1 MKHAFLIL
9 AHNEFEMLQR
19 LLDAL
24 DVSGN
29 TVFVHI
35 DKKVPKLPEL
45 VMRNGRLV
53 ILSKRIKTYWGDRS
67 LIEAEF
73 ELMRTAQS
81 FGQYDYYHII
91 SGTHFLL
98 VSQDEFESRFTLFE
112 GKSVLQPSEIF
123 PNEIRM
129 KIGKYHYFIKN
140 QGSLK
145 NVLWRLLLRI
155 QDCIP
160 LRDISHINSKASQW
174 CSLAKNDIIKLLEN
188 EKKLLRLFRRT
199 FCCDE
204 FFMPA
209 ALSLLGVDALRYDK
223 LLYVDF
229 NKANPRFLTL
239 ADFDEII
246 DSGCIFARK
255 FNRESFDL
263 IDKIC
268 QNTRI

>member
-45 VMRNGRLV
+45 VMRKGRLV

-73 ELMRTAQS
+73 ELMRTARS

-98 VSQDEFESRFTLFE
+98 VSQDEFESRFNSFE
-112 GKSVLQPSEIF
+112 GRSVLQPAEIF

-140 QGSLK
+140 QGSFK
-145 NVLWRLLLRI
+145 NILWRLLLKI
-155 QDCIP
+155 QDYLP
-160 LRDISHINSKASQW
+160 KRDISRVNSKASQW
-174 CSLAKNDIIKLLEN
+174 CSLAQSDVDRILEN
-188 EKKLLRLFRRT
+188 EKKLLRFFRKT

-204 FFMPA
+204 FFVPT
-209 ALSLLGVDALRYDK
+209 ALSILGIEPLWYNK
-223 LLYVDF
+223 LLFVDF
-229 NKANPRFLTL
+229 DKANPRYLILEDYET
-239 ADFDEII
+239 II
-246 DSGCIFARK
+246 SSDCIFARK
-255 FNRESFDL
+255 FNKESFAL
-263 IDKIC
+263 IDMIC
-268 QNTRI
+268 QNTH